1 MAAFGIVFLLGYV
14 AASVNFAILLLRAL
28 GKGDPRDRFSGN
40 AGTTNVYRQ
49 AGPLWAAVVLLL
61 DLGRAAAIAAL
72 AVHLLPA
79 GCVPWIG
86 LGLVAGNRFPCF
98 HDFRGG
104 KGVASFMGFT
114 LFIAPLATALAAL
127 LWVAVYGIVRIPFV
141 ASFFMILALAIG
153 IITVYNQ
160 HPAAVAGAVAS
171 ALLIFYNHK
180 RNIIGLIGERKK
192 RHEGP

>member
-1 MAAFGIVFLLGYV
+1 MVAFALLLLLSYV
-14 AASVNFAILLLRAL
+14 AASVNFAILIHRAI
-28 GKGDPRDRFSGN
+28 GKGDPRDRYSGN

-49 AGPLWAAVVLLL
+49 AGLFWAALVLLL
-61 DLGRAAAIAAL
+61 DLGRGAALAAL
-72 AVHLLPA
+72 AVHLLPPE
-79 GCVPWIG
+79 GVPWIG

-98 HDFRGG
+98 HQFRGG
-104 KGVASFMGFT
+104 KGVASFMGFA
-114 LFIAPLATALAAL
+114 LFIAPLATGLAAL

-160 HPAAVAGAVAS
+160 SNTAVAGAVAA

-180 RNIIGLIGERKK
+180 RNVMNLIVER
-192 RHEGP
+192 RGRT

>member
-1 MAAFGIVFLLGYV
+1 MASFAALFLLSYV
-14 AASVNFAILLLRAL
+14 AASVNFAIVLLRAI
-28 GKGDPRDRFSGN
+28 GKGDPRDRYSGN

-49 AGPLWAAVVLLL
+49 AGTFWAALVLLL
-61 DLGRAAAIAAL
+61 DLGRGAAIAAL

-79 GCVPWIG
+79 GFVPWIG

-98 HDFRGG
+98 HGFRGG
-104 KGVASFMGFT
+104 KGVAGFMGFT

-153 IITVYNQ
+153 IINVYNQ
-160 HPAAVAGAVAS
+160 NAAAVAGAVAT

-180 RNIIGLIGERKK
+180 RNVTNLIAERK
-192 RHEGP
+192 RRV